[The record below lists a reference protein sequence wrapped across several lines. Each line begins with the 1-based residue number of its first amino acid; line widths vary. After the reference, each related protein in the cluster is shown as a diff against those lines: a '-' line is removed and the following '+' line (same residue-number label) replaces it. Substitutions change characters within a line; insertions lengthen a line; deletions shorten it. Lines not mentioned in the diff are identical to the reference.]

1 MAIDKLTLGAAKSY
15 VNNLIEGGGGIIKG
29 KNCTISSITEILN
42 ESEVAIGKRVVFT
55 WYLDNGVQQ
64 TSQLDIMY
72 TDITGPSGADGSDG
86 VGIYSI
92 TFKEQDAQG
101 NNVYTVTLT
110 NNSTYDIIAPRGP
123 YGELVDRTFNVSVAD
138 WSANSGATSTDYP
151 YIAEIATTIYNN
163 NSKPIWQM
171 NGAGLIPT
179 STERDDINLVLEAI
193 FNSTGITLYAT
204 DIPSG
209 ALVLEVKGE

>member
-42 ESEVAIGKRVVFT
+42 ESDVAIGKRVIFT

-86 VGIYSI
+86 VGIDSI
-92 TFKEQDAQG
+92 TFKQQDAQG
-101 NNVYTVTLT
+101 NNVYTIHLT
-110 NNSTYDIIAPRGP
+110 DNNSYDITAPRGP
-123 YGELVDRTFNVSVAD
+123 YGEPVDRTFNVAVSD
-138 WSANSGATSTDYP
+138 WVANSGATATDYP
-151 YIAEIATTIYNN
+151 YIAVISSQIYND

-171 NGAGLIPT
+171 NGAGTIPT
-179 STERDDINLVLEAI
+179 AAEREDINLVLEAV
-193 FNSTGITLYAT
+193 FSSSGITLYAT
-204 DIPSG
+204 DVPSG